1 VPPSYRTLTALGI
14 TFAIPAIGFGF
25 VDNFLMII
33 AGDYI
38 DNSIGVVFGISTLAA
53 AGLGNL
59 VSDWGGIGLQGVIEQ
74 SMGTRVRAVLVL
86 LCFMWPCQ
94 AC

>member
-1 VPPSYRTLTALGI
+1 MVGANSRAAISNLISSYNAGDAVVIPPSFRTLTAVGI

-38 DNSIGVVFGISTLAA
+38 DNSIGVAF
-53 AGLGNL
+53 
-59 VSDWGGIGLQGVIEQ
+59 
-74 SMGTRVRAVLVL
+74 GTRALV
-86 LCFMWPCQ
+86 CVCV
-94 AC
+94 CD